1 MSKPADWAHCEHY
14 DLGPTDPDGVALCNT
29 CHSAVQLRVMGMPLS
44 QWEDQKSTVVAQEGD
59 DVPFNWPG
67 EG

>member
-14 DLGPTDPDGVALCNT
+14 DLGPADKDGVALCNT
-29 CHSAVQLRVMGMPLS
+29 CHSAVIQRIAGLPLDEYYRG
-44 QWEDQKSTVVAQEGD
+44 QSTVISQEGD